1 MVKVITV
8 GAFQITCYKCKS
20 VLEYTHSDIKAHHHY
35 DYGGGHDI
43 NYAFNCPVCNTLL
56 TPK

>member
-1 MVKVITV
+1 MVKVISV
-8 GAFQITCYKCKS
+8 GALQITCHKCKS
-20 VLEYTHSDIKAHHHY
+20 VLEYTHSDIREYHDY

-43 NYAFNCPVCNTLL
+43 YRGFNCLICNTLL